1 MINRLF
7 KRIPK
12 AHRIFYRVL
21 PIIALLVFCKLLLH
35 RFNLELLSINA
46 IFSGLIGA
54 NVFLMG
60 FLLSGVLSDYKESE
74 RLPGDLAA
82 ILATLADELQSVHQR
97 SCAPVALAALKHL
110 HRLGDSIRQWLHKK
124 DRSRT
129 VMDLISGFN
138 EHFLAVE
145 PHTQPNFIARL
156 KQEQNALRRVIIR
169 IHTIRETDFISSG
182 YFIARTTT
190 TFLLLGLAFARI
202 EPFYESLFFLGV
214 VSYLLLFLLF
224 LIRDLDNP
232 FGYYE
237 EGSSEDVSLKP
248 LEDALAD
255 IQARVEREQQRPAL
269 PPVGVG
275 PRRSEERR

>member
-1 MINRLF
+1 MLKLLT

-21 PIIALLVFCKLLLH
+21 PFIALLVLAKLVLH

-74 RLPGDLAA
+74 RLPGDMSAS
-82 ILATLADELQSVHQR
+82 LATLADEMQSIHQR
-97 SCAPVALAALKHL
+97 TCAPVALAALAHV
-110 HRLGDSIRQWLHKK
+110 HTLGVTIHQWLHKRE
-124 DRSRT
+124 RSRA
-129 VMDLISGFN
+129 VMALISGLN
-138 EHFLAVE
+138 GHFLAVE
-145 PHTQPNFIARL
+145 PHTQANFIARL
-156 KQEQNALRRVIIR
+156 KQEQSALRRIIIR

-190 TFLLLGLAFARI
+190 LFLLLGLVTARI
-202 EPFYESLFFLGV
+202 EPFYESLFFLVV

-224 LIRDLDNP
+224 LIGDLDNP

-237 EGSSEDVSLKP
+237 DESSEDVSLKP

-255 IQARVEREQQRPAL
+255 LRARLLEESERAPSPPSTSVPAS
-269 PPVGVG
+269 
-275 PRRSEERR
+275 RDSR